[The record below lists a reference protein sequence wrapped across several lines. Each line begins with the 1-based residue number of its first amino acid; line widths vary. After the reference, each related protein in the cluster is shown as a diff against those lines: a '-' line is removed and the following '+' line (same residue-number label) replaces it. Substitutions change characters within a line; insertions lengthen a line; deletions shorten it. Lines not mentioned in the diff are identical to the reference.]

1 MGREAARVTSMA
13 RMTFAVSLAWMRA
26 AEAGSSRFRMRC
38 KQKRTPAFCLA
49 QQAIAQGRRP
59 LRSGKQSLQQSTE
72 IKPSASG
79 DNRQPASPHDAGD
92 GLAGGSRVVA
102 RRVEGIGIHYVE
114 QVMRYQLPL
123 FG

>member
-1 MGREAARVTSMA
+1 MA
-13 RMTFAVSLAWMRA
+13 RMTFASIVGVD
-26 AEAGSSRFRMRC
+26 AGSRGWVQPLQDAGVEQSGPRV
-38 KQKRTPAFCLA
+38 FCLA

-92 GLAGGSRVVA
+92 G
-102 RRVEGIGIHYVE
+102 
-114 QVMRYQLPL
+114 
-123 FG
+123 